1 MVTNNKSRKP
11 SLLRLVLSVFVLV
24 FLSRTFPQIYTYA
37 YKKIYDG
44 PFQVFKYVFTNT
56 HTLRD
61 TTILRVQGP
70 LCNYNYQNPLVKL

>member
-11 SLLRLVLSVFVLV
+11 SLLKLVLSVFVLV

-44 PFQVFKYVFTNT
+44 PFQVFKYV
-56 HTLRD
+56 LRD
-61 TTILRVQGP
+61 ITILRVQGP
-70 LCNYNYQNPLVKL
+70 LCNYNYQNSLVKF